1 MLSPKAHLTGTVFA
15 GGVTRVGDIKGH
27 PALKKAYDMGR
38 SLGE

>member
-1 MLSPKAHLTGTVFA
+1 MLSQSAPYRGTVFA